1 MKKFLLSVACLCLL
15 AVLVPA
21 AKLNAATLPW
31 DDSTEV
37 KGTVQIGSTMTVDAA
52 KKIVYGQEEWGYD
65 WEPGIAYYRL
75 DAVAGQSY
83 YIAGAEDISYYND
96 ESLVTVYRSS
106 DNKSSDIIGGRN
118 LYAVA
123 NETWY
128 IKLKNSKKTPLSFTL
143 CAGQNFT
150 GTVTK
155 NTGMSDNCYYYK
167 PVLSGEYT
175 FEITSSDLET
185 YLNVSVGYMK
195 RGRFSSLSEKNVKS
209 SSSFEK
215 KSITASL
222 QAGQQ
227 YVIAAYS
234 GYAPYTLT
242 LTQAPTV
249 PVDKVVAKKA
259 VSNKAKK
266 AVVTW
271 KKVKGASGYEIT
283 YSLKKNYKKA
293 KTVKVSAKKAKVT
306 LKKLKRGK
314 TYYVKVR
321 AFKTVEGND
330 YFGAYSKNMKVKV
343 K

>member
-21 AKLNAATLPW
+21 AKLNAAETVPGREAELN
-31 DDSTEV
+31 
-37 KGTVQIGSTMTVDAA
+37 GTVQIGSTMTVSEG
-52 KKIVYGQEEWGYD
+52 VYDDFWEETD
-65 WEPGIAYYRL
+65 PGIAWYRL
-75 DAVAGQSY
+75 NAVAGQSY
-83 YIAGAEDISYYND
+83 YIAGAEKESVAVDVYKYNPND
-96 ESLVTVYRSS
+96 ENMPLSYLDET
-106 DNKSSDIIGGRN
+106 RN
-118 LYAVA
+118 LYAVTS
-123 NETWY
+123 ETWY
-128 IKLKNSKKTPLSFTL
+128 IKLSNYNDSTPMSLSL
-143 CAGQNFT
+143 VAGQNFT

-155 NTGMSDNCYYYK
+155 NDRYGDNYYYFK

-175 FEITSSDLET
+175 FEMTSSDPDSVLAFE
-185 YLNVSVGYMK
+185 VGYLK
-195 RGRFSSLSEKNVKS
+195 RDAFNELSRKNIKYSTSFDKS
-209 SSSFEK
+209 SV
-215 KSITASL
+215 TVSL
-222 QAGQQ
+222 QAGQL
-227 YVIAAYS
+227 YVIRIYNNN
-234 GYAPYTLT
+234 YYKCMPYTLA
-242 LTQAPTV
+242 LTQSPTV

-259 VSNKAKK
+259 VSKKAKK

-293 KTVKVSAKKAKVT
+293 KVVKVSAKKAKVT

-330 YFGAYSKNMKVKV
+330 YFGAYSKTMKVKV